1 MSFTARMSSFLGRT
15 FTLWVLAFALL
26 AYRLPAEFARIAPH
40 VPLLLGI
47 IMFGMG
53 LTLTVNDFKGVLT
66 MPKSVAVGVV
76 AQFVIMPALA
86 FGLALLFRLPPDLA
100 VGVILVGCC
109 PGGTASNVITYLAR
123 GNTAL
128 SVTMTACS
136 TLLAPIVTPLLIWLL
151 AGRWLDIAA
160 GAMFWAIL
168 KIVLLPVLLGLVLRL
183 LFPRFVTR
191 QLDLMPII
199 SITGIILV
207 VAAVVA
213 VNQKNLATSGLL
225 VLGVVMLHNI
235 LGLVLGYFA
244 ARVMK
249 LGYPERKAISIEV
262 GMQNSGLGA
271 TLAIVYFSPI
281 AAIPSAIFSVWHN
294 LSGPALATWWRRE
307 SR

>member
-191 QLDLMPII
+191 QPDLMPII

>member
-1 MSFTARMSSFLGRT
+1 MSSFLGRT